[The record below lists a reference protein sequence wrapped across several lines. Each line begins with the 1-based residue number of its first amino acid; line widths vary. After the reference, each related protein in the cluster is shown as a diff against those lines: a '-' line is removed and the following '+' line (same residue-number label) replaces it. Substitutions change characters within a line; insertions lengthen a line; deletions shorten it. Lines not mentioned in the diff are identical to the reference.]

1 MAATLFSSRLSLL
14 ALCLTLGVIGIIGDQ
29 RYRNLSQALKH
40 AQEKIADL
48 DHALEYSRKRADTLN
63 KKLKQSQ
70 QELNALVHEN
80 KKKEESV
87 DTITA
92 AAMQATQ
99 IAPPSCPKPSPC
111 PPPPPCKLPP
121 QTAEIQ
127 PSASARAEARAAL
140 AAAARDGATAADGAS
155 AAAAAELEGARFL
168 LREALATEEQ
178 SWCSCP
184 PLPNVTLLCAG
195 ALRAGAAADEVE
207 SLRRA
212 VVQANARAQQASEQA
227 VLRAA
232 ASS

>member
-1 MAATLFSSRLSLL
+1 MFFFTTSIVMLDLTGSFAFGEAESSIDDP
-14 ALCLTLGVIGIIGDQ
+14 AKLGLWWGRTFQHVYRIGIIGDQ

-111 PPPPPCKLPP
+111 HR
-121 QTAEIQ
+121 
-127 PSASARAEARAAL
+127 SSR
-140 AAAARDGATAADGAS
+140 
-155 AAAAAELEGARFL
+155 
-168 LREALATEEQ
+168 
-178 SWCSCP
+178 
-184 PLPNVTLLCAG
+184 
-195 ALRAGAAADEVE
+195 
-207 SLRRA
+207 
-212 VVQANARAQQASEQA
+212 QQMHH
-227 VLRAA
+227 V
-232 ASS
+232 